1 MLIQRVFLGYF
12 RNMEEEDGANEIP
25 YLLNQKMTG
34 FDESLGEV
42 ESILKPFLK
51 IPITDMRDKVKKFW
65 VNIF

>member
-1 MLIQRVFLGYF
+1 
-12 RNMEEEDGANEIP
+12 MEEEDGANEIP
-25 YLLNQKMTG
+25 YSLNQKMTG
-34 FDESLGEV
+34 FDKSLGEV